1 GTLELAIFAMVI
13 AVFIGINAGIVS
25 AWFQN
30 SWFDYIA
37 MILAL
42 VGVSM
47 PIFCLGLMGQWAVS
61 IELPWLPT
69 TGREM
74 SRDPVTAITHL
85 YLIDTLIDGRFDQ
98 FVQVLILLI
107 LLGFALETITMSIIA
122 HVTRSKVYELI
133 LCVFN

>member
-1 GTLELAIFAMVI
+1 PGIFKLTTLSHYSADSIS
-13 AVFIGINAGIVS
+13 INAGIVS

-47 PIFCLGLMGQWAVS
+47 TIFWLGLMGQWAFS

-74 SRDPVTAITHL
+74 TRDPVTPITHL
-85 YLIDTLIDGRFDQ
+85 YLIDTLIAGRFDQ
-98 FVQVLILLI
+98 FVQVLRHLI
-107 LLGFALETITMSIIA
+107 LPGFALATIPMAIIA
-122 HVTRSKVYELI
+122 RM
-133 LCVFN
+133 